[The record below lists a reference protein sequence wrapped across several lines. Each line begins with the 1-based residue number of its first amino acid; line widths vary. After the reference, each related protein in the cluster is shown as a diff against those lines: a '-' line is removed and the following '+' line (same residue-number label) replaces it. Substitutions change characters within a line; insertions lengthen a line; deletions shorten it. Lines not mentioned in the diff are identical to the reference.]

1 MIITNRSH
9 VQSHGVTCTRQFD
22 YYATATG
29 AVVCRVTF
37 TPVARNLRYL
47 RGHKTVQLLN
57 LAFALN
63 VSDCMMLLGL
73 SLDMPEA
80 VALFDALASSNLD
93 ATDNATSIAEWLNA

>member
-1 MIITNRSH
+1 MIINDKKH
-9 VQSHGVTCTRQFD
+9 VQFRGVTCTASYD

-37 TPVARNLRYL
+37 IPVARNLRHL

-57 LAFALN
+57 LAFALS
-63 VSDCMMLLGL
+63 VSDCIMLLGL

-80 VALFDALASSNLD
+80 IALFGALASSNLD
-93 ATDNATSIAEWLNA
+93 ATDDATCIIKWLNA